1 MDRRA
6 FLGTIGALAI
16 PRIGRGQADACA
28 SEKAEFTLRI
38 SNVTVEL
45 APGKVVKTTGY
56 NQDGKVVITFKRI
69 IMVYKRGQA
78 PRIPRLTPQDEPM
91 VKPEA

>member
-1 MDRRA
+1 MA
-6 FLGTIGALAI
+6 ELGI
-16 PRIGRGQADACA
+16 
-28 SEKAEFTLRI
+28 
-38 SNVTVEL
+38 VT
-45 APGKVVKTTGY
+45 VKTTGY

-78 PRIPRLTPQDEPM
+78 PKIPRLTPQDKPL